1 MQRTE
6 KTVEFNSDGHA
17 DYTYHRH
24 SAPKNIVYYRCS
36 DKRCRAR
43 LHYDLVTK
51 QITMKHSHLDPSI
64 HQKPRITKAITI
76 EELTSLPQTKRGKRH
91 TPAPLKMTE
100 ATLKNETTFVYGE
113 NPVLPIKRERF
124 ITVVNSPSSSDCFL
138 ARFPAA
144 DAERIGQFCRVAV
157 QRGIAS
163 KAFHYSGGTTYWM
176 LNGEVSEV
184 DEKGVV
190 ECEVNALHLDKL
202 KGLVEGLFGYGT
214 QLSTFRLA

>member
-6 KTVEFNSDGHA
+6 KTLEFNSDDHA

-43 LHYDLVTK
+43 LHYDLITK

-100 ATLKNETTFVYGE
+100 ATLTNDTAFVFGE

-124 ITVVNSPSSSDCFL
+124 ITVVNAASTECFL

-184 DEKGVV
+184 VEAGVV
-190 ECEVNALHLDKL
+190 ECEVLALHLDKL
-202 KGLVEGLFGYGT
+202 KGLVECLFGLET
-214 QLSTFRLA
+214 KLSTFLLA